1 MREQPRGRCK
11 FCFSSLLISLVLCG
25 CNAADR
31 TGDETSANVDRAD
44 SGGGDATNS
53 GVAHRETDAIPK
65 AKSEA
70 ADEALNRQ
78 ARIARLTADLGAA
91 RAQQAELMRKQ
102 GEINA
107 RLEAHQE
114 EGMAMLASLKSEMAK
129 RQALESRSAGEGGDA
144 GEAAARIDSLD
155 ERFSA
160 DARSKLEPALAKDQ
174 ALFAELEAVNAE
186 LESVN
191 SRVETLHAELTTL
204 KDADLQSATSES
216 NPP

>member
-25 CNAADR
+25 CNSANR
-31 TGDETSANVDRAD
+31 TGNETSANVDRAD
-44 SGGGDATNS
+44 SGGGDATS
-53 GVAHRETDAIPK
+53 SVVAHRETDAIAK
-65 AKSEA
+65 AQSEA

-129 RQALESRSAGEGGDA
+129 RQALESQSAGEGGDA

-155 ERFSA
+155 DERFSA
-160 DARSKLEPALAKDQ
+160 EARSKLEPALAKDQ

-191 SRVETLHAELTTL
+191 SRVE
-204 KDADLQSATSES
+204 DAAR
-216 NPP
+216 